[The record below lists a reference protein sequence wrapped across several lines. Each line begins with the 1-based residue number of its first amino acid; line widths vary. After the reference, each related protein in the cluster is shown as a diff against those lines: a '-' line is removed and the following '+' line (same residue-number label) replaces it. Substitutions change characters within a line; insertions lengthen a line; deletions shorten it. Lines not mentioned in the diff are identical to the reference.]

1 MSFGCFGRLP
11 CKTDAQCWV
20 SNFCDAEL
28 RWVLSC
34 SITKFLKLLKFPM
47 ADVTLTVDGKKVTAP
62 AGTLL
67 IEACKT
73 VGIEVPSFCYYPNL
87 SLQGACRMC
96 LVKIEKMPKLQTAC
110 TTVVSEG
117 MIVTSES
124 DEIKQARKG
133 MLELLLGNH
142 PLDCP
147 VCDAGGECELQDMTF
162 SYGAAESKFMEAKN
176 HKEEQQWSPI
186 VFFDRPRCILCYRC
200 VRVCGEGM
208 DVWAL
213 GVQNRAVSSVI
224 APNKEDHLECEECGM
239 CIDICPVGALTSGAY
254 RYKTRPWEMKHVGT
268 ICTHCGDGCK
278 TTLGV
283 RRADTGM
290 EIVRGDN
297 RDKSGTN
304 GDFLC
309 IKGRYGF
316 DFANHE
322 ERLNRPLIRRQG
334 KLMPA
339 TWEEAFALI
348 GEKFAGVRDHD
359 GGGAIGVVGSTRT
372 TNEESYLLSKFARV
386 VLRTNNIDHHRT
398 ADFPALAAAVR
409 GKADRTASMAE
420 VFTAPAILLIG
431 NDPTEQHPLLA
442 WQIRNNVRLHRARLH
457 VIHSRPIKLRR
468 QATTFAQIPAGAEGR
483 VAAFLAGGD
492 SAAEALVDASSPLSL
507 SQDGWI
513 ELRDKL
519 RGEQNLVIVFG
530 SELRGED
537 LASLMKFGAAIPG
550 TKFVCLADYANSRG
564 AADMGLYPDLL
575 PGYHPTAGSSEF
587 HAEWGEIPR
596 APGLD
601 LAAMVEAGKDGRLKA
616 LYVVGSNP
624 VGRSNIDPFAFSKS
638 FVVVQDMFLTETAV
652 MADVVLPAANAYEKS
667 GTFTNTCGDL
677 QLVKKAGEV
686 TGTKT
691 DFEMVVRIADAM
703 GFEVRKLVPF
713 GGGTYA
719 DMGQS
724 RGAQS
729 GEADRHAVWL
739 EARGLEPKLSPFEPT
754 AILDEIQRL
763 VPGYDVSRMT
773 LLAGNSQH
781 TSLEQAGPGV
791 AHRAESIAP
800 ANDNLFTSG
809 TLGRYSRALQS
820 VIESHEVKTEV
831 AAD

>member
-1 MSFGCFGRLP
+1 MP
-11 CKTDAQCWV
+11 
-20 SNFCDAEL
+20 
-28 RWVLSC
+28 
-34 SITKFLKLLKFPM
+34 
-47 ADVTLTVDGKKVTAP
+47 DVKLTVDGKKLTAP

-67 IEACKT
+67 IEACKS

-110 TTVVSEG
+110 TTVISEG
-117 MIVTSES
+117 MIVTTESE
-124 DEIKQARKG
+124 EVKQARKS
-133 MLELLLGNH
+133 MLEMLLGNH

-162 SYGAAESKFMEAKN
+162 AYGAAESKFMEAKN
-176 HKEEQQWSPI
+176 HKEEQQWSP
-186 VFFDRPRCILCYRC
+186 VVYFDRPRCILCYRC

-213 GVQNRAVSSVI
+213 GVQNRGVSSLI

-268 ICTHCGDGCK
+268 VCTHCGDGCK

-283 RRADTGM
+283 RRSDTGM

-322 ERLNRPLIRRQG
+322 ERLTQPLIRKNG
-334 KLMPA
+334 KLTPA
-339 TWEEAFALI
+339 TWEDAFELI
-348 GEKFAGVRDHD
+348 GKKLAEVRDKD
-359 GGGAIGVVGSTRT
+359 GGAAIGVVGSNRT
-372 TNEESYLLSKFARV
+372 TNEEAYLLSKFART
-386 VLRTNNIDHHRT
+386 VLKTNNVDHHRT
-398 ADFPALAAAVR
+398 ADFSAFAAAMR
-409 GKADRTASMAE
+409 GKDNATASMAD
-420 VFTAPAILLIG
+420 VFAAPAILLIG

-442 WQIRNNVRLHRARLH
+442 WQIRNNVRLHRAKLY
-457 VIHSRPIKLRR
+457 VINSQSIKLRR
-468 QATTFAQIPAGAEGR
+468 QAASFTQIPAGTEDK
-483 VAAFLAGGD
+483 VAAFLAGD
-492 SAAEALVDASSPLSL
+492 DMAADALGNSKDAC
-507 SQDGWI
+507 I
-513 ELRDKL
+513 ALRDKI
-519 RGEQNLVIVFG
+519 RAEQNIVIIFG
-530 SELRGED
+530 SEIRGKD
-537 LASLMKFGAAIPG
+537 IASLVSFGSGISGA
-550 TKFVCLADYANSRG
+550 KFVCLGDYANSRG

-575 PGYHPTAGSSEF
+575 PGYHPATAASQFRE
-587 HAEWGEIPR
+587 EWAEIPQQ
-596 APGLD
+596 AGLD
-601 LAAMVEAGKDGRLKA
+601 LPGMVEAAKAGKLKA

-624 VGRSNIDPFAFSKS
+624 VDRLDIDPFVFSKG
-638 FVVVQDMFLTETAV
+638 FVVVQDMFLTETAAI
-652 MADVVLPAANAYEKS
+652 ADVVLPAANAYEKAGS
-667 GTFTNTCGDL
+667 MTNTCGDV

-686 TGTKT
+686 SGTKP
-691 DFEMVVRIADAM
+691 DFEMIVRIADEM
-703 GFEVRKLVPF
+703 GADIRKLVPF
-713 GGGTYA
+713 GGGVRA

-739 EARGLEPKLSPFEPT
+739 ENQGLEPKLSPLDPM

-763 VPGYDVSRMT
+763 VPGYDASRAN
-773 LLAGNSQH
+773 LLAGNSEH
-781 TSLEQAGPGV
+781 TSLANSGTSV
-791 AHRAESIAP
+791 VHKLDSIQP
-800 ANDNLFTSG
+800 ANDTLFTSG
-809 TLGRYSRALQS
+809 TLGRYSRALRS
-820 VIESHEVKTEV
+820 VLESHEVKPAEV

>member
-1 MSFGCFGRLP
+1 
-11 CKTDAQCWV
+11 
-20 SNFCDAEL
+20 
-28 RWVLSC
+28 
-34 SITKFLKLLKFPM
+34 M

-67 IEACKT
+67 IEACKN

-110 TTVVSEG
+110 TTVIGEG
-117 MIVTSES
+117 MIVTTDSPEVQ
-124 DEIKQARKG
+124 QARKG
-133 MLELLLGNH
+133 MVELLLGNH

-176 HKEEQQWSPI
+176 HRDEQQWSPV

-200 VRVCGEGM
+200 VRVCGEAM

-213 GVQNRAVSSVI
+213 GVQNRGVSSII
-224 APNKEDHLECEECGM
+224 APNKGDHLECEECGM

-283 RRADTGM
+283 RRSDTGM

-309 IKGRYGF
+309 IKGRYAF

-322 ERLNRPLIRRQG
+322 QRLEQPLIRKNG
-334 KLMPA
+334 KLAPS
-339 TWEEAFALI
+339 TWEEAFELVGKRFAEI
-348 GEKFAGVRDHD
+348 RGREGGE
-359 GGGAIGVVGSTRT
+359 AIGVIGSTRT
-372 TNEESYLLSKFARV
+372 TNEEAYLLSKFARV
-386 VLRTNNIDHHRT
+386 VLKTNNVDHHRT
-398 ADFPALAAAVR
+398 ADFPALAAALR
-409 GKADRTASMAE
+409 GKGQTTASMADI
-420 VFTAPAILLIG
+420 FTAPAILLIG
-431 NDPTEQHPLLA
+431 NDPTEQHPFLA
-442 WQIRNNVRLHRARLH
+442 YQIRNNVRLHRARLY
-457 VIHSRPIKLRR
+457 VVNSQPIKLQR
-468 QATTFAQIPAGAEGR
+468 QATGFVQIPVRAEAKF
-483 VAAFLAGGD
+483 AAYLAGDD
-492 SAAEALVDASSPLSL
+492 SALDALKATGDAGGQGQTSP
-507 SQDGWI
+507 G

-519 RGEQNLVIVFG
+519 RDEKDLVIVFG
-530 SELRGED
+530 SEIRGND
-537 LASLMKFGAAIPG
+537 IATLVKFGPSISGA
-550 TKFVCLADYANSRG
+550 KFVCLGDYANSRG

-575 PGYHPTAGSSEF
+575 PGYHPVAGNSEF
-587 HAEWGEIPR
+587 HREWGTIPQT
-596 APGLD
+596 PGLD
-601 LAAMVEAGKDGRLKA
+601 LPGMIEAAKAGKLKA
-616 LYVVGSNP
+616 FYVVGSNP
-624 VGRSNIDPFAFSKS
+624 VGRLNIDPFACSKS

-652 MADVVLPAANAYEKS
+652 MADVVLPAANLYEKS
-667 GTFTNTCGDL
+667 GTVTNTCGDL

-686 TGTKT
+686 SGTKA
-691 DFEMVVRIADAM
+691 DFEMTVRIADAM
-703 GFEVRKLVPF
+703 GFDVHQLVPF
-713 GGGTYA
+713 GGGTRA

-739 EARGLEPKLSPFEPT
+739 EMQGLEPKLSPFDPV

-763 VPGYDVSRMT
+763 VPGYDVSRMN
-773 LLAGNSQH
+773 LIAGNSQH
-781 TSLEQAGPGV
+781 TSFAGVGPGV
-791 AHRAESIAP
+791 AHKADSIEP
-800 ANDNLFTSG
+800 SNDNLFSSG

-820 VIESHEVKTEV
+820 VIESHQQQTAEV

>member
-1 MSFGCFGRLP
+1 
-11 CKTDAQCWV
+11 
-20 SNFCDAEL
+20 
-28 RWVLSC
+28 
-34 SITKFLKLLKFPM
+34 M
-47 ADVTLTVDGKKVTAP
+47 ADVTLTVDGKKLTAP

-67 IEACKT
+67 IEACKS

-96 LVKIEKMPKLQTAC
+96 LVKVEKMPKLQTAC
-110 TTVVSEG
+110 TTVVSDG
-117 MIVTSES
+117 MVAVTDS
-124 DEIKQARKG
+124 DEIKQARKS
-133 MLELLLGNH
+133 MLEMLLGNH

-176 HKEEQQWSPI
+176 HKEEQQWSPV

-213 GVQNRAVSSVI
+213 GVQNRGVSSLI

-268 ICTHCGDGCK
+268 VCTHCGDGCK

-283 RRADTGM
+283 RRSDTGT

-309 IKGRYGF
+309 IKGRYAF

-322 ERLNRPLIRRQG
+322 ERLTRPLIRKDG
-334 KLMPA
+334 KLTPA
-339 TWEEAFALI
+339 TWEEAFALV
-348 GEKFAGVRDHD
+348 GKKFVEVRDKD
-359 GGGAIGVVGSTRT
+359 GGAAIGVIGSTRT
-372 TNEESYLLSKFARV
+372 TNEEAYLLSKFARV
-386 VLRTNNIDHHRT
+386 VLKTNNVDHHRT
-398 ADFPALAAAVR
+398 ADFPALSAALR
-409 GKADRTASMAE
+409 GKPDATASMAD
-420 VFTAPAILLIG
+420 VYNAPAILLIG
-431 NDPTEQHPLLA
+431 NDPTDQHPLLA
-442 WQIRNNVRLHRARLH
+442 WQIRNNVRLHRARLY
-457 VIHSRPIKLRR
+457 VVNSEPIKLRR
-468 QATTFAQIPAGAEGR
+468 QATSFTQIPAGSEGKF
-483 VAAFLAGGD
+483 AAFLAGAGD
-492 SAAEALVDASSPLSL
+492 SPA
-507 SQDGWI
+507 QDWTA
-513 ELRDKL
+513 LRDKL
-519 RGEQNLVIVFG
+519 RGEQNLVIIFG
-530 SELRGED
+530 SEIRGAD
-537 LASLMKFGAAIPG
+537 VASLVTFGSGIPG
-550 TKFVCLADYANSRG
+550 AKFICLADYSNSRG

-575 PGYHPTAGSSEF
+575 PGYHPTAGNSDF
-587 HAEWGEIPR
+587 HQEWALPPT
-596 APGLD
+596 AGLD
-601 LAAMVEAGKDGRLKA
+601 LTGMVEAGKSDRLKA

-624 VGRSNIDPFAFSKS
+624 VGRLDIDPFAFSKS

-667 GTFTNTCGDL
+667 GTMTNTCGDV
-677 QLVKKAGEV
+677 QLVKKAGEIS
-686 TGTKT
+686 GTKT
-691 DFEMVVRIADAM
+691 DFEMIVRIADAM

-713 GGGTYA
+713 GGGTHA

-739 EARGLEPKLSPFEPT
+739 DMQGQEPKLSPLDPM

-763 VPGYDVSRMT
+763 VPGYDVSRIN
-773 LLAGNSQH
+773 LLAGNSEH
-781 TSLEQAGPGV
+781 TSLTNSGPGTE
-791 AHRAESIAP
+791 HKPESISP
-800 ANDNLFTSG
+800 ANDGLFTSG
-809 TLGRYSRALQS
+809 TLGRYSRTLKS
-820 VIESHEVKTEV
+820 VMESHQVQPAEV